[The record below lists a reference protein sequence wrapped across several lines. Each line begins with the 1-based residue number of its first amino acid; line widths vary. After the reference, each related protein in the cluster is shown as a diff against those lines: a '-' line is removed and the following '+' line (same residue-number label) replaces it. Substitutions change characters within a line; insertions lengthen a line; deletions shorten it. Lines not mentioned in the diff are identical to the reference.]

1 VSDDKKPFSDPR
13 WNDTSKPKVIGHF
26 DRTDKERA
34 ADQKKLLEHLKK
46 IGVLKE

>member
-1 VSDDKKPFSDPR
+1 MSDDKKPFSDPR

-26 DRTDKERA
+26 DRTDEERA
-34 ADQKKLLEHLKK
+34 TDKKKFREHLKK